1 MPHMVATVRLVNRFL
16 DRQDEMLTEAAREAI
31 LGATT
36 IAEAVARAGLFDA
49 PEIVD
54 ADHARRALEA
64 LPASV
69 GAAMLGALTS
79 AVKGELPVVLQWKP
93 GVASE
98 VHVWEVVEDGVG
110 QVGILLVTPYG
121 RHLASSS

>member
-1 MPHMVATVRLVNRFL
+1 MVATVRLVNRFL
-16 DRQDEMLTEAAREAI
+16 DRQDEVLTEAARDAI

-36 IAEAVARAGLFDA
+36 IADAVARAGLFDA
-49 PEIVD
+49 PEIAD
-54 ADHARRALEA
+54 ADHARHALEA

-79 AVKGELPVVLQWKP
+79 AVKSELPVVLQWKP

-110 QVGILLVTPYG
+110 EIGILLITPYG
-121 RHLASSS
+121 RDLAAS

>member
-1 MPHMVATVRLVNRFL
+1 MPHMVATLRLVNRFL
-16 DRQDEMLTEAAREAI
+16 DRQDDLLAEGAKEAI
-31 LGATT
+31 LGAST

-49 PEIVD
+49 PEIAN

-79 AVKGELPVVLQWKP
+79 AVQRDLPVVLQWKP
-93 GVASE
+93 GIASE
-98 VHVWEVVEDGVG
+98 VQVWEAVEDGVG

-121 RHLASSS
+121 RDLAASS